1 MPPMIR
7 TITPFDD
14 QKPGTSGLR
23 KRTAVFQTPHYLE
36 SFLQAIFLADPPPPG
51 ATLAVGG
58 DGRYFSPEAAEI
70 TARIALA
77 NGYARVVIGQ
87 DAIFSTPAVS
97 AAIRRLDAWG
107 GIILSASHNA
117 GGPDGDFG
125 VKYNTRTGGPAPQA
139 MGDRIYEIASALQ
152 EYRLIDGPALDLSRL
167 GEQALGAGSV
177 EIVDP
182 VGDYVDLLETL
193 SVFAAIRTL
202 FRSGFRFAFDAMNA
216 VTGPYAVELFERRLG
231 APEGTVLRG
240 APLPDFG
247 GEPPDPHLDHLEA
260 LAARMWGPDPLDLAA
275 ASDGD
280 GDRNMII
287 APGMVVSPGD
297 SLAVIAA
304 NAACLPGF
312 ADRMPIGAARSMPTS
327 RALDR
332 VLAASGSPLYE
343 TPTGWKWFSTLLE
356 DGRIQLCGEESFGT
370 GSDHVREKDGLW
382 AVLCWLNILAARGGS
397 AGDLLRDHWSAYG
410 RDYYQRLDVEGLETA
425 AADAMMAA
433 LAASDVAALRKV
445 EPSVQGFERLDY
457 VDPVSGDQL
466 ADAGLRLELGPDARI
481 TYRLSGT
488 GSSGAALRVYIERF
502 EPPGGRLDAAPSDI
516 LAPLAGAAL
525 RLIDLERFTGQ
536 TAPSSVS

>member
-1 MPPMIR
+1 MIR

-36 SFLQAIFLADPPPPG
+36 SFVQAIFLADPPPQG
-51 ATLAVGG
+51 ATLVIGG
-58 DGRYFSPEAAEI
+58 DGRYFSAEAAEI

-77 NGYARVVIGQ
+77 NGYARVVVGQ

-139 MGDRIYEIASALQ
+139 MGDRIHEIATSLE
-152 EYRLIDGPALDLSRL
+152 EYRLIDGPPLDLSRP
-167 GEQALGAGSV
+167 GVQPLGAGSV

-193 SVFAAIRTL
+193 FDFAAIRDL
-202 FRSGFRFAFDAMNA
+202 FRGGFRFAFDAMNA

-231 APEGTVLRG
+231 APEGTVLR
-240 APLPDFG
+240 ATPLPDFG
-247 GEPPDPHLDHLEA
+247 GEPPDPHLDHLQA
-260 LAARMWGPDPLDLAA
+260 LAAPMWGPDPFDLAA

-280 GDRNMII
+280 GDRNMIL

-297 SLAVIAA
+297 SLALIAA
-304 NAACLPGF
+304 NAGRLPGF

-356 DGRIQLCGEESFGT
+356 AGRIQLCGEESFGT

-397 AGDLLRDHWSAYG
+397 AGDLLRDHWGAYG

-433 LAASDVAALRKV
+433 LAASDVAALQKV
-445 EPSVQGFERLDY
+445 EPSVERFEVLDY
-457 VDPVSGDQL
+457 VDPVSGDRL

-502 EPPGGRLDAAPSDI
+502 EPPGGELDAAPSDI
-516 LAPLAGAAL
+516 LAPLAGAAI

-536 TAPSSVS
+536 TAPTSVS